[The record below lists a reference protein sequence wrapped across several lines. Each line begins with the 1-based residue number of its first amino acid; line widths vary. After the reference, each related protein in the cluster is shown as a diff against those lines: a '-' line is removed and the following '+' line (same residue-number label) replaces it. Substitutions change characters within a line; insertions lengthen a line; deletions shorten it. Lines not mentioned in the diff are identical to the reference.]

1 MDTWERNIYPETR
14 GEKMNGSELKILA
27 SKMAG
32 TKNAVIFTGAGMST
46 ESGLSDFRSKNGMWN
61 VEDPMELATT
71 TAMRGNYDKFHSFY
85 SRRFEAMGNSRPNA
99 GHEIIAE
106 FESLGLVKCV
116 ITQNIDGLHAAA
128 GSKTVYELHGSVN
141 KVRCMD
147 CGAPS
152 TQRDFIGRNPCAK
165 CGGRLRPGV
174 VLFGENLPE
183 DALSAS
189 WDASETCGVFMVLG
203 SSLQVSPA
211 NQMPSMAKGAGAFV
225 AICNRDV
232 TPMDYLADYRTDMGI
247 GEFLMKLKAELG

>member
-1 MDTWERNIYPETR
+1 MDGTDM
-14 GEKMNGSELKILA
+14 KMLA
-27 SKMAG
+27 SKMAD
-32 TKNAVIFTGAGMST
+32 TKNTVIFTGAGMST

-71 TAMRGNYDKFHSFY
+71 TAMRGNYDKFHAFY
-85 SRRFEAMGNSRPNA
+85 SRRFEAMGNSRPNV

-106 FESLGLVKCV
+106 LEALGLVKCV
-116 ITQNIDGLHAAA
+116 ITQNIDGLHSVA

-152 TQRDFIGRNPCAK
+152 TRRDFIDRDPCRK

-174 VLFGENLPE
+174 VLFGENLPQ
-183 DALSAS
+183 DALGAS

-211 NQMPSMAKGAGAFV
+211 NQMPSQAKRAGACV

-247 GEFLMKLKAELG
+247 GEFLTALRKEIGELGDGRR

>member
-1 MDTWERNIYPETR
+1 MDDRAMETLAAKMAETR
-14 GEKMNGSELKILA
+14 N
-27 SKMAG
+27 
-32 TKNAVIFTGAGMST
+32 TVIFTGAGMST

-85 SRRFEAMGNSRPNA
+85 SRRFEAMENSRPNV
-99 GHEIIAE
+99 GHEIVAE
-106 FESLGLVKCV
+106 FESRGLVKCV

-128 GSKTVYELHGSVN
+128 GSKVVYELHGSVN
-141 KVRCMD
+141 KVRCME

-152 TQRDFIGRNPCAK
+152 TRRDFIDRVPCTK

-183 DALSAS
+183 DALGAS
-189 WDASETCGVFMVLG
+189 WNASETCGVFMVLG

-211 NQMPSMAKGAGAFV
+211 NQMPSIAKRAGAYV
-225 AICNRDV
+225 AICNRDI

-247 GEFLMKLKAELG
+247 GEFLTEMKKEIGELGGGKW

>member
-1 MDTWERNIYPETR
+1 
-14 GEKMNGSELKILA
+14 MNDQGLKTLA

-32 TKNAVIFTGAGMST
+32 TRSTVVFTGAGMST

-85 SRRFEAMGNSRPNA
+85 SRRFEAMANSRPNT
-99 GHEIIAE
+99 GHEIVAE
-106 FESLGLVKCV
+106 FESRGLVKCV
-116 ITQNIDGLHAAA
+116 ITQNIDGLHSAA
-128 GSKTVYELHGSVN
+128 GSKVIYELHGSVN
-141 KVRCMD
+141 KVRCME

-152 TQRDFIGRNPCAK
+152 TQRDFIDRDPCPR
-165 CGGRLRPGV
+165 CGGQLRPGV

-183 DALSAS
+183 DALADSWGAS
-189 WDASETCGVFMVLG
+189 KACGVFMVLG

-211 NQMPSMAKGAGAFV
+211 NQMPSIAHDAGAYV

-247 GEFLMKLKAELG
+247 GEFLTALKKEIDAGGGR